1 MKQSL
6 TLKKTHMIKTDQL
19 HEKSVKLQELR
30 TEKLE
35 LTMNLLNK
43 ELNTL
48 ETLIKAELDSIFITA
63 EGGADD
69 LDDRISLLE
78 EMVEDLKTRI

>member
-1 MKQSL
+1 
-6 TLKKTHMIKTDQL
+6 MIKTDQL

-30 TEKLE
+30 IEKLE
-35 LTMNLLNK
+35 LTMDLLNK

-48 ETLIKAELDSIFITA
+48 ETLIKAELNSILITA

-69 LDDRISLLE
+69 LDDRITLLE
-78 EMVEDLKTRI
+78 DRVEDLKTMTQSK

>member
-1 MKQSL
+1 
-6 TLKKTHMIKTDQL
+6 
-19 HEKSVKLQELR
+19 
-30 TEKLE
+30 
-35 LTMNLLNK
+35 MNLLNK

-48 ETLIKAELDSIFITA
+48 ETLIKAELDSFFLTA

>member
-1 MKQSL
+1 
-6 TLKKTHMIKTDQL
+6 MIKTDQL

-30 TEKLE
+30 IEKLE

-48 ETLIKAELDSIFITA
+48 DTLIKAELDSIFITA
-63 EGGADD
+63 EGGAGI
-69 LDDRISLLE
+69 DDRITLLE
-78 EMVEDLKTRI
+78 DRVEDLKTRI

>member
-1 MKQSL
+1 
-6 TLKKTHMIKTDQL
+6 MIKTDQL